1 MSATDPRKAPQ
12 TEPPKD
18 MNDKTEKRSVQPTPG
33 QRSTDQP
40 GTEEVPEVDDGD
52 LNGPEIGDRYDG
64 PEVDDSDVDES
75 SRESFPASDPPAWNE
90 HPSTKKSSP

>member
-1 MSATDPRKAPQ
+1 MSATDLRKAPQ

-18 MNDKTEKRSVQPTPG
+18 VNDKTEKRPVQPTPSE
-33 QRSTDQP
+33 RPLDQP

-52 LNGPEIGDRYDG
+52 SNGPEL
-64 PEVDDSDVDES
+64 DDSDVDES

-90 HPSTKKSSP
+90 HPSRKKSSP

>member
-18 MNDKTEKRSVQPTPG
+18 ANDKTEKRPVQPVPA
-33 QRSTDQP
+33 QRPPDQP
-40 GTEEVPEVDDGD
+40 GTEEV
-52 LNGPEIGDRYDG
+52 

-75 SRESFPASDPPAWNE
+75 SRESFPASDAPAWNE
-90 HPSTKKSSP
+90 RPSKKQ